1 MYTVPIPSLRTLY
14 TPPCDPGPAYPI
26 SFHAPRQYD
35 RFPGDAGMK
44 TVSLHD
50 SIFYNGDCITGAA
63 ARIPDNSVDL
73 IITDPPYG
81 IAGDTLHK
89 HYNRDEAFVYDGYV
103 EVPPEEYA
111 DFSFRW
117 IREAERVLRPGGSIY
132 IVSGYTNLVDILNAL
147 GATSL
152 REVNHIIWKYS
163 FGVFT
168 RRKFISSHYHIL
180 FYEKPGGRRTFHPES
195 RYGLTERDEDGRS
208 PNNTDRED
216 VWVINREYKPGR
228 LKNKNELP
236 GALLAKMIQYSSSEG
251 DLVCDFFLGGFSTA
265 KVAIGLNRRAI
276 GFEISGPLFAAKT
289 AEIAGLQPGYLVSS
303 LRTPVTSSIINQGAR
318 WTSEEIDHLVREYH
332 RLTAEGMT
340 KKAIIARLGE
350 ELGRGRWAIE
360 KALKQAGASQETRMT
375 RSQPAGRRDGEPGEE
390 QTSGPDAEP
399 PPSRK
404 PGVVTLED
412 FPGERDA

>member
-1 MYTVPIPSLRTLY
+1 
-14 TPPCDPGPAYPI
+14 
-26 SFHAPRQYD
+26 
-35 RFPGDAGMK
+35 MK
-44 TVSLHD
+44 AVSLHD
-50 SIFYNGDCITGAA
+50 SIFYNGDCIAGAA

-89 HYNRDEAFVYDGYV
+89 HYNRDEAFVYGGYV

-111 DFSFRW
+111 DFSHRW

-132 IVSGYTNLVDILNAL
+132 IVSGYTNLVDILDAL
-147 GATSL
+147 RETSL

-180 FYEKPGGRRTFHPES
+180 FSEKPGGRRTFHPES

-208 PNNTDRED
+208 PNNADRED

-265 KVAIGLNRRAI
+265 KVAIGLNRLAT

-289 AEIAGLQPGYLVSS
+289 AELAELQPGYLVSS
-303 LRTPVTSSIINQGAR
+303 LRTPGRSILPNQGAR
-318 WTSEEIDHLVREYH
+318 WTAEEIDHLVREYH
-332 RLTAEGMT
+332 RFTAEGMT
-340 KKAIIARLGE
+340 KKAIIARLGG

-360 KALKQAGASQETRMT
+360 KALKQAGVSKRTSRS

-390 QTSGPDAEP
+390 PATGPDAASP
-399 PPSRK
+399 LPRRS
-404 PGVVTLED
+404 GVVTLED
-412 FPGERDA
+412 FPPGSDE